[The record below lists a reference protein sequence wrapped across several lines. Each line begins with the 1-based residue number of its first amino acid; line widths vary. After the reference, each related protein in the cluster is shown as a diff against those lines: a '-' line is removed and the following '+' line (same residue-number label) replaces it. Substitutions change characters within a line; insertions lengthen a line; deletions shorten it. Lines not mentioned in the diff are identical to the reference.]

1 MGDPIPFRGRIGEG
15 AESSSYD
22 LPLEAVL
29 RIARVCALGLGLDE
43 LLEETCREIV
53 ALCGV
58 DACYLVSYRD
68 GEAGAEIRRFAG
80 PGEWPDLRATYGKS
94 PRWEQALEHLR
105 FHGIL
110 AVDDIATLPPDDP
123 IRGLHEP
130 LSVRSLLLAPL
141 KFGTGLVGLLALHVY
156 GSPRRWE
163 GGGLRTAGAV
173 GSILSAALERR
184 RMEEKLRASE
194 ARYRFLADNA
204 RDVISLHDNGG
215 KYLYASPASL
225 RMLGYR
231 PEEMVGC
238 GSETFLP
245 REDREKM
252 NEANRRLASGEV
264 PAVTLQHRLR
274 SKDGGFRE
282 VETICSVVPGGHG
295 APPQILRIT
304 RDITERKVMES
315 RLFDS
320 QKLETIGMLAGG
332 VAHEF
337 NNLLLGITGTAE
349 MLSLLLAGNEEA
361 IGYLAMIDRMGSRAA
376 ELTRQLLAYAG
387 QGKQRPEVVSFNRI
401 VREDIPVLKTA
412 LPPSVEV
419 RLELAGDDPAILAD
433 VLQVKQVVMSLCMNA
448 AEAMPDG
455 GVLTLRTRVEEIPA
469 AGGSPAGMTGENGTE
484 RMLDSGRPSQGKNLV
499 VEVSD
504 TGCGMDAATISRI
517 FEPFYSTKF
526 VGRGMGLAAVRGI
539 VESHDG
545 SIRVT
550 SEVGKGTT
558 FAISFP
564 VVPGGIPLEERKE
577 TFPLCGTGT
586 ILIADDENDVRAMV
600 RAMLESFGYRVLEA
614 RDGQE
619 AVDIFRERSME
630 IDLVLLDMM
639 MPAKTGEEAFAEIR
653 RISPSAKAVLA
664 SGYDDK
670 GRIGE
675 VVASGFSGFL
685 QKPFRRRELGQKVS
699 EALGN
704 APRQEASN
712 GK

>member
-15 AESSSYD
+15 AESSSSD
-22 LPLEAVL
+22 LPLAVVL
-29 RIARVCALGLGLDE
+29 RIARICALGLGLDE
-43 LLEETCREIV
+43 LLEEACREIV

-68 GEAGAEIRRFAG
+68 GEAGAEVRRFAG
-80 PGEWPDLRATYGKS
+80 PGGWPDLRAMYGKE

-110 AVDDIATLPPDDP
+110 AVDDIAALPPDDP

-130 LSVRSLLLAPL
+130 HSVRSLLLAPL
-141 KFGTGLVGLLALHVY
+141 KFGTALVGLLALHVY

-163 GGGLRTAGAV
+163 TGGSRIAEAV

-184 RMEEKLRASE
+184 RMEEKLRGSE

-204 RDVISLHDNGG
+204 RDFISLHDDRGT
-215 KYLYASPASL
+215 YLYASPASL

-238 GSETFLP
+238 GGETFLP
-245 REDREKM
+245 REDQEKM

-274 SKDGGFRE
+274 SRDGGFRE
-282 VETICSVVPGGHG
+282 VETVCSVVPGGHG
-295 APPQILRIT
+295 ASPQILRIT
-304 RDITERKVMES
+304 RDITERKAMES

-401 VREDIPVLKTA
+401 VRDDIPVLKAA

-419 RLELAGDDPAILAD
+419 RLELDGEAPAILAD

-448 AEAMPDG
+448 VEAMPDG
-455 GVLTLRTRVEEIPA
+455 GVLTLRTRVEESPA
-469 AGGSPAGMTGENGTE
+469 ASPAGMTGECGTE
-484 RMLDSGRPSQGKNLV
+484 RTLDSGGLSQGRKLV
-499 VEVSD
+499 MEVSD
-504 TGCGMDAATISRI
+504 TGCGMDAETISRI

-526 VGRGMGLAAVRGI
+526 IGRGMGLAAVRGI

-558 FAISFP
+558 FAIYFP
-564 VVPGGIPLEERKE
+564 VASGDMPVEEGRE

-614 RDGQE
+614 RDGKE

-630 IDLVLLDMM
+630 IDLLLLDMM
-639 MPAKTGEEAFAEIR
+639 MPVMTGEEAFAEIR
-653 RISPSAKAVLA
+653 RISPEAKAVLA
-664 SGYDDK
+664 SGYDDR

-685 QKPFRRRELGQKVS
+685 QKPFRRRELGRMVS
-699 EALGN
+699 GALGN